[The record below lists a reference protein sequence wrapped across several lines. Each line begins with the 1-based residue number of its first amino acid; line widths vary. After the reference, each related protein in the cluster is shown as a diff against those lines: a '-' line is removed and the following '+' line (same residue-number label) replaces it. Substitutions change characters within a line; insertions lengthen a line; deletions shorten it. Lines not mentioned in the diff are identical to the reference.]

1 MYFVWSIVGGKRL
14 GKIMSAVLNYLRY
27 KETCHESYSEMK
39 VKIVSELIWLTLS
52 PLDDVIL
59 MYVIILH

>member
-1 MYFVWSIVGGKRL
+1 MYFVWSSTGGKRL

-39 VKIVSELIWLTLS
+39 VKIVSELTLS